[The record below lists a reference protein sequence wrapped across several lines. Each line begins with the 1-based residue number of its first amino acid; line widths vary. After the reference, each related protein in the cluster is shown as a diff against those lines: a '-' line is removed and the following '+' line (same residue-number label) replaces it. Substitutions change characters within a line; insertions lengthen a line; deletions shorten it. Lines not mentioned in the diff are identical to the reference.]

1 MKKDF
6 TLCDP
11 SNGGTFPFL
20 SSPVGGATLRIHD
33 DVAAGYN
40 SDTGIIGRKNAVVCQ
55 QLNQRWAQSQ
65 KQEPLQVVDLGVGD
79 GALLARLRD
88 LGHPMTLTGLDIS
101 PAMLALASQRLPLHT
116 VLAPAEQAA
125 AHLPAAHFDLVLVH
139 FILAYVPLETV
150 LRQAHQILKPG
161 GTLSL
166 VTSTH
171 AGTQALK
178 AENAH
183 GFYRS
188 RWPWYRAMGRAVD
201 QAVAASHVPLDA
213 PSLEQSVTAAG
224 LEIERRTTLED
235 PVHFDD
241 AAHAFQFMITEGW
254 GVNILGQLGRM
265 PMPLARTCVRL
276 GLQRY
281 RYPLRWVH
289 TTEIVDI
296 RKP

>member
-1 MKKDF
+1 MTANS
-6 TLCDP
+6 TL
-11 SNGGTFPFL
+11 L
-20 SSPVGGATLRIHD
+20 SSPVAGATLRIHD

-40 SDTGIIGRKNAVVCQ
+40 SDTGIIGRKNNVVCQ
-55 QLNQRWAQSQ
+55 QLSLQWARRPMH
-65 KQEPLQVVDLGVGD
+65 EPLQVVDLGVGD

-88 LGHPMTLTGLDIS
+88 LGHPMALTGLDIS

-116 VLAPAEQAA
+116 VLAPAELAA
-125 AHLPAAHFDLVLVH
+125 EHLPAAHFDLVLVH

-150 LRQAHQILKPG
+150 LRQAQQILKPG

-171 AGTQALK
+171 VGTQALK
-178 AENAH
+178 TENAH

-188 RWPWYRAMGRAVD
+188 RWPWYRAMGRAID
-201 QAVAASHVPLDA
+201 QAVAACHVPLDA
-213 PSLEQSVTAAG
+213 PSLEQSVAAAG
-224 LEIERRTTLED
+224 LQIERRTTLED
-235 PVHFDD
+235 PVCFDD
-241 AAHAFQFMITEGW
+241 AAHAFQFMIPEGW

-265 PMPLARTCVRL
+265 PMWLARTCVRL
-276 GLQRY
+276 GLRQY
-281 RYPLRWVH
+281 HYPLRWVH